1 MRPRSNQWERVLL
14 GRNVQLHNKDWYWL
28 ILCAFKYDYHQ
39 TRFLPL
45 RSIFSV
51 FFRLQNNLYFLRRSR
66 SRSGQTKV
74 GEWRWEQSAR
84 LGRDGNRSFHLRSVR
99 LRLESI
105 HLHLICQFACVCENL
120 MQAPWKAI
128 SWKKKNDCIAVYTF
142 FLRALNFE
150 KIENVS

>member
-1 MRPRSNQWERVLL
+1 MSWDLEVTNESACCWEEMSSYIT
-14 GRNVQLHNKDWYWL
+14 KIDIDWY
-28 ILCAFKYDYHQ
+28 CA
-39 TRFLPL
+39 PL
-45 RSIFSV
+45 SMTTIKQDLYLFGQFFPF

-128 SWKKKNDCIAVYTF
+128 SWKKKTTVLQCILF
-142 FLRALNFE
+142 FCGHLIS
-150 KIENVS
+150 KK